1 MLIKYLLNGKT
12 IDLTSDIIK
21 IQSDNFS
28 VDETGKAKATAG
40 EIGGFN
46 LTSDKLNSELYSKY
60 AYSQTDLDKIR
71 DSIMGTITLTQEEQ
85 ELYDV
90 DGDGEITAV
99 DYMMIGNY
107 ISTGTSQENPGE
119 VAWTNGDVFKTFV
132 IKDGTGDTIINL
144 NAFRNYIKILF
155 GDIITVG
162 RINAGNI
169 QGGTVTVTPVANTP
183 TSIDIMFD
191 TEFDIIPNVNATAI
205 TAVPGTKV
213 TGIGVSNITETG
225 FTLWVTRNNNT
236 DTIVN
241 WTAIG

>member
-12 IDLTSDIIK
+12 LDLTSDIIK
-21 IQSDNFS
+21 IQSENFS
-28 VDETGKAKATAG
+28 VDETGKVTATAG
-40 EIGGFN
+40 EIGGFTTTADSFSSDIYSEYDFTEED
-46 LTSDKLNSELYSKY
+46 LT
-60 AYSQTDLDKIR
+60 KIQNY
-71 DSIMGTITLTQEEQ
+71 IMGTGTLTDNELN
-85 ELYDV
+85 LYDV
-90 DGDGEITAV
+90 YKEGNV
-99 DYMMIGNY
+99 DIRDYVMISNY
-107 ISTGTSQENPGE
+107 IYTGITKSTPGK
-119 VAWTNGDVFKTFV
+119 VTWSNGDVFNTFT
-132 IKDGTGDTIINL
+132 IKDGTGTDVINL
-144 NAFRNYIKILF
+144 NALESYIKELRANS
-155 GDIITVG
+155 ITTG

-236 DTIVN
+236 DTIIN

>member
-1 MLIKYLLNGKT
+1 MDFT
-12 IDLTSDIIK
+12 ADDMS
-21 IQSDNFS
+21 IQSDDFS
-28 VDETGKAKATAG
+28 VDNKGKIKATAG

-46 LTSDKLNSELYSKY
+46 MTADKLNSELYSKY

-107 ISTGTSQENPGE
+107 IATGTSQENPGE
-119 VAWTNGDVFKTFV
+119 VAWSNGDVFKTFV
-132 IKDGTGDTIINL
+132 IKDGTGDNIINL

-162 RINAGNI
+162 RINADNI

-191 TEFDIIPNVNATAI
+191 TEFDTIPDVNATAI

-213 TGIGVSNITETG
+213 TGIGVSNKTKTG

>member
-12 IDLTSDIIK
+12 LDLTSDIIK
-21 IQSDNFS
+21 IQSENFS
-28 VDETGKAKATAG
+28 VDETGKVKATAG
-40 EIGGFN
+40 EIGGFITTTDEFSSN
-46 LTSDKLNSELYSKY
+46 INAENDFSEEDLT
-60 AYSQTDLDKIR
+60 KIMNYL
-71 DSIMGTITLTQEEQ
+71 MGTGTLTAEE
-85 ELYDV
+85 LIKYDV
-90 DGDGEITAV
+90 YKDGNIDAR
-99 DYMMIGNY
+99 DYMMISNY
-107 ISTGTSQENPGE
+107 IDTGISKSSPGK
-119 VAWTNGDVFKTFV
+119 VTFSNGDVFNTFT
-132 IKDGTGDTIINL
+132 IKDGTGTDLINL
-144 NAFRNYIKILF
+144 NAFESYIKELKSNSIA
-155 GDIITVG
+155 TG